1 MGILNSRVGERG
13 SAVLVA
19 VLVTFVCASIT
30 LVMFQVRHDLE
41 QSTAFN
47 EEKVSEHTAWMGLE
61 RFFRDNPVCTQ
72 LLKRKKL
79 GESLMGGREPE
90 SPQVGREW
98 DETGW
103 LIKDMY
109 VLRREDEIAWQ
120 VKRAPSSLPGVA
132 TVYLKISLIP
142 KPAPGIKAGVEY
154 MLRAPTSTRLIGVK
168 VTQAHERVFGHCKRQ
183 AAEQACYQA
192 GEAKGIMP
200 KLAGGRM
207 PASKD
212 FRCGGSEGYKVQCLI
227 PDNEAPI
234 WRCNN

>member
-1 MGILNSRVGERG
+1 MVLG
-13 SAVLVA
+13 AVLVA
-19 VLVTFVCASIT
+19 FVCASIV
-30 LVMFQVRHDLE
+30 LVMFQVRQDLE
-41 QSTAFN
+41 HSSAFTQ
-47 EEKVSEHTAWMGLE
+47 EKVSEHAAWMGLE

-72 LLKRKKL
+72 FLKRKKL
-79 GESLMGGREPE
+79 GESLLGGRAPAT
-90 SPQVGREW
+90 PQVGREW
-98 DETGW
+98 DESGW

-132 TVYLKISLIP
+132 TVFLKISLIP

-168 VTQAHERVFGHCKRQ
+168 VTMAHERVFGHCRRQ

-192 GEAKGIMP
+192 GEAKGIVP
-200 KLAGGRM
+200 RLAGGRM

-212 FRCGGSEGYKVQCLI
+212 FQCGESQGYRVQCLI
-227 PDNEAPI
+227 PEDTAPI